1 METAETS
8 AQPGAEG
15 AEGEGEGEKQQDCSR
30 STTPTEENVVEK
42 EGHLSEAGAAP
53 QPPLAGAGK
62 PTPRIPYYKG

>member
-1 METAETS
+1 METAEIS

-15 AEGEGEGEKQQDCSR
+15 AEGEGEKKQDSSG
-30 STTPTEENVVEK
+30 STTSTEENVVEK
-42 EGHLSEAGAAP
+42 EGHLSEAEAAL